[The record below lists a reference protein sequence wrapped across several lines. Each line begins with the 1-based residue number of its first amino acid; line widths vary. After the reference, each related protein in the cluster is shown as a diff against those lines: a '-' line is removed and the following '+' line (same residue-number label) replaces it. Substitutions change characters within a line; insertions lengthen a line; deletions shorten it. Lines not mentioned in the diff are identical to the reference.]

1 MGGVTHGMFGT
12 PEYRAYRNALNRC
25 RRESDPRFG
34 SYGGRG
40 IEMRFDTFEE
50 FFCCVG
56 LRPNRKYSLDRI
68 DTNGHY
74 EAGNVRWATAAQQV
88 ASKTTTTIYTHLG
101 RSMTLGQWCKE
112 TGVPYKKAWRR
123 LNTGWS
129 FPRSVGLE

>member
-74 EAGNVRWATAAQQV
+74 EAGNVRWATAAHDLHPLGPLHDTGAVVQGDRRPIQKGV
-88 ASKTTTTIYTHLG
+88 A
-101 RSMTLGQWCKE
+101 
-112 TGVPYKKAWRR
+112 
-123 LNTGWS
+123 
-129 FPRSVGLE
+129 